1 MITLVKV
8 EVLVKQLEDA
18 GYPSTETEFLRQ
30 GFTQVFNIGYGGP
43 QQRCSRSE
51 NIPFTI
57 GNSVILWNKLMKEV
71 KFGRVAGPFEQI
83 PFEHF
88 IQSPIGLIPK
98 AGSDEARLI
107 FHLSYDFKNGLKSL
121 TSFTPKEK

>member
-1 MITLVKV
+1 
-8 EVLVKQLEDA
+8 
-18 GYPSTETEFLRQ
+18 
-30 GFTQVFNIGYGGP
+30 
-43 QQRCSRSE
+43 
-51 NIPFTI
+51 
-57 GNSVILWNKLMKEV
+57 MKEV
-71 KFGRVAGPFEQI
+71 QAKRVAGPFEQI